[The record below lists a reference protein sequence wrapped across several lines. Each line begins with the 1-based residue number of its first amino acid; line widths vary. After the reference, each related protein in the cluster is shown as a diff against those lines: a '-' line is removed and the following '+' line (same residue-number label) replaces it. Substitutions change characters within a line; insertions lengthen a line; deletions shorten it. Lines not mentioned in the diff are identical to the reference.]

1 MNPVLYDSKQ
11 GMRGGEKDLKVDTVC
26 NHQVVEKCMT
36 YEELR
41 RSAGRGD
48 D

>member
-1 MNPVLYDSKQ
+1 MIVNKEC
-11 GMRGGEKDLKVDTVC
+11 GGGGGEDLKVDTVC

>member
-1 MNPVLYDSKQ
+1 MNPALYDSKQ
-11 GMRGGEKDLKVDTVC
+11 GMQGGKTDLKVDTVC

>member
-1 MNPVLYDSKQ
+1 MIVNKEC
-11 GMRGGEKDLKVDTVC
+11 GGKKDLKVDTVY

-36 YEELR
+36 YGELR
-41 RSAGRGD
+41 RRSDGRGD